1 MDLGGPTNF
10 APAIK
15 QSADQVLKSKKL
27 TYLIL
32 LIITDGIIT
41 DMDDTK
47 HEIVKASS
55 LPMSIIIIGVGSA
68 DFRYSKRRLIG

>member
-10 APAIK
+10 APTIK